1 MNYMKNLSIW
11 RNKVFE
17 LKNVKFKDILN
28 IDHLLIDDSGLT
40 MIIGPSGSGKSTLI
54 KMLDNIISPDSGE
67 ILYKSD
73 DINTYKAHELRR
85 KVIMQSQFP
94 AIFEGNLRD
103 NLNVARKFSKL
114 ADLDDEKLNELL
126 GIVLLDKKLDDDPKD
141 FSGGEKTRLSIARV
155 LAMDSEVYLFDEPTS
170 SLDDDTE
177 CNLIE
182 NVIKYL
188 KEKNKKIIM
197 VSHSEKLFSLAN
209 QIVKVENKTAR
220 IKEA

>member
-1 MNYMKNLSIW
+1 M
-11 RNKVFE
+11 FE
-17 LKNVKFKDILN
+17 LIGIKFKDILN

-54 KMLDNIISPDSGE
+54 KMLDNIISPDSGK

-94 AIFEGNLRD
+94 AIFEGNVRD

-126 GIVLLDKKLDDDPKD
+126 GIVLLDKKLDDNPKE

-209 QIVKVENKTAR
+209 QIIKVENKTAR